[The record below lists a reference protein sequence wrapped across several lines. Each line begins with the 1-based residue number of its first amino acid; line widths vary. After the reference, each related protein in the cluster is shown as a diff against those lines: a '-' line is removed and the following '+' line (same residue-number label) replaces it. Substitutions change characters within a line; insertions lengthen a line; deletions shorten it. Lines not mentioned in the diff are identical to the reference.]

1 VGALIS
7 LIAAIGN
14 NHELG
19 AANDLLWHL
28 PDDFA
33 WFIRHTKG
41 HPVIMGRK
49 TMEALGKPL
58 RNRRNMVVTRNQ
70 ELLNEG
76 FEFYPNL
83 EAALSS
89 AAETEKEEIFVI
101 GGGQIYT
108 QSLPLADRLYITE
121 VHGHF
126 SDADTFFPKY
136 GEHWIEVFSD
146 LHTADEKH
154 KHSFEFKIF
163 EKQKV

>member
-1 VGALIS
+1 MGVLIS
-7 LIAAIGN
+7 LIAAIGK

-58 RNRRNMVVTRNQ
+58 RNRRNMVVTRNT
-70 ELLNEG
+70 ELYKEG
-76 FEFYPNL
+76 FEFFPTL
-83 EAALSS
+83 EAAIES
-89 AAETEKEEIFVI
+89 AYKTEKEEIFII

-108 QSLPLADRLYITE
+108 QSLPLAHRLYITE
-121 VHGHF
+121 VNGEF
-126 SDADTFFPKY
+126 EEADAFFPKFP
-136 GEHWIEVFSD
+136 GPWVQVFSEHHPID
-146 LHTADEKH
+146 DKH
-154 KHSFEFKIF
+154 KHAFEFKIF
-163 EKQKV
+163 EKPNP